1 MKRRIWHFISAT
13 LLVALALSKGEITLG
28 AGADPWEEEPLQ
40 TQQAE
45 SNNLLA
51 NGSMEEGFYWKPPN
65 HFVARNWN
73 RWWTESSPI
82 PEYDDVRDWRSYHY
96 DGDHAQI
103 YYWLWPQAY
112 TAGIFQ
118 QVAVQP
124 CTFYQFDMYGR
135 NSSYPST
142 DHHARIGID
151 PLGREYGLY
160 MSPFPDDIVWSP
172 EQTFSNTWGQH
183 IVATEAYSDHI
194 TAITYVSPDYGAAPY
209 ETFWDAGTLVE
220 TQPPDGRL
228 PSPESLGGDG
238 FITNVLTSTSLN
250 YLVVEWDT
258 SALASTQV
266 WYSIL
271 NTTTVTST
279 SPYTESVIY
288 LPLVLNN
295 YGATCTLQYF
305 TPADQTPLTH
315 HKARLGP
322 FTTGDQKVQFIA
334 LSRRMDGGECR
345 TSASGLMETTFHIGT
360 VLHLYLPLVVR

>member
-1 MKRRIWHFISAT
+1 MKRQIWYFISTVLLA
-13 LLVALALSKGEITLG
+13 LLVLSKGEITLG

-40 TQQAE
+40 SQQAE
-45 SNNLLA
+45 SSNLLA
-51 NGSMEEGFYWKPPN
+51 NGSMEENFYWKYPN
-65 HFVARNWN
+65 HFVAKDWN

-82 PEYDDVRDWRSYHY
+82 PEYDDVRDWRSHRY

-160 MSPFPDDIVWSP
+160 MSPFPDDVVWSP
-172 EQTFSNTWGQH
+172 EQTFHNTWGQH

-194 TAITYVSPDYGAAPY
+194 TAITYVSPDSGSAPY

-220 TQPPDGRL
+220 MQPPEGRL
-228 PSPESLGGDG
+228 PSPEYWGGDG
-238 FITNVLTSTSLN
+238 FITNVITSTSLDH
-250 YLVVEWDT
+250 LVVEWDT
-258 SALASTQV
+258 PEPASTQA

-271 NTTTVTST
+271 DTSPTTST
-279 SPYTESVIY
+279 SPYTDSVLY
-288 LPLVLNN
+288 LPSVFNG
-295 YGATCTLQYF
+295 YSETPALQYA
-305 TPADQTPLTH
+305 TWADQTPVTH
-315 HKARLGP
+315 HRVLLGP
-322 FTTGDQKVQFIA
+322 FEDGQMAQFIA
-334 LSRRMDGGECR
+334 LSRRMDGGDCR
-345 TSASGLMETTFHIGT
+345 TSVSDLMETKLHIGT